1 MDNLVFLALAS
12 LSLFGFYA
20 LLALSLG
27 MIFGQLGVVN
37 VAHGEFVMVG
47 GFTMYALDAVPF
59 LLRVGIAA
67 ALGLVLGVLTE
78 RLVLAKLYAR
88 GFLATLLAMW
98 GVAIVLRQGADAVF
112 GSTPASV
119 ASPITGTVDVLGSS
133 YPIYRLVATAA
144 SLLVVAVSLFVIYRT
159 TFGLKIRATVDNR
172 DMAALLG
179 VPPAFM
185 MTAGFAVGTSI
196 AVMAGA
202 IQSPVLGVTPNVG
215 TSFLAPAFFAVL
227 LGRPGSLLGSIFG
240 AFIVAVV
247 STVLRTY
254 LSETTAQFVFFALL
268 IVLIAARPNG
278 LTWRKPSW
286 LTKFSVRATA
296 PARAA

>member
-1 MDNLVFLALAS
+1 MDNLVFLALS
-12 LSLFGFYA
+12 LSSLFGFYA

-27 MIFGQLGVVN
+27 IIFGQLGVVN

-47 GFTMYALDAVPF
+47 AFTMYSLDEVPF
-59 LLRVGIAA
+59 LPRVAVAVGI
-67 ALGLVLGVLTE
+67 GLVLGALTE
-78 RLVLAKLYAR
+78 RLVLANLYAR

-119 ASPITGTVDVLGSS
+119 ASPIAGTVNVLGES
-133 YPIYRLVATAA
+133 YPTYRLVATVA
-144 SLLVVAVSLFVIYRT
+144 SLTVVALSLFIIYRT
-159 TFGLKIRATVDNR
+159 SFGLKIRATVDNR

-179 VPPAFM
+179 VPPGFM
-185 MTAGFAVGTSI
+185 MTSGFALGTAI
-196 AVMAGA
+196 AVLAGA

-215 TSFLAPAFFAVL
+215 ASFLAPAFFAVL

-240 AFIVAVV
+240 AFMVAVF

-254 LSETTAQFVFFALL
+254 LSETTAQFIFFTLL
-268 IVLIAARPNG
+268 ILLIAARPNG
-278 LTWRKPSW
+278 LTWRRPTW
-286 LTKFSVRATA
+286 LTKSSVPTVAS
-296 PARAA
+296 ARAA